1 VGPNAPTHIIG
12 GFATVNLPYGLTIS
26 ARGEYQGGHYIYD
39 GAAWNAIRRSVIW
52 PGCYDVYNI
61 IEKQG
66 YDQTTAK
73 QRAMCDVEWNRQS
86 YLIYPADFFKIREI
100 TASIPIPDRF
110 MPWGEDASFTLSG
123 RNVWRW
129 LNDDF
134 PVLDP
139 EMTSEPGRHQ
149 FGGIPGSFPPRAHS
163 ASTDV
168 DRGNPCSLLRGGKP

>member
-1 VGPNAPTHIIG
+1 M
-12 GFATVNLPYGLTIS
+12 NLPYGLTIS

-73 QRAMCDVEWNRQS
+73 QRAMCDVEWTRADS
-86 YLIYPADFFKIREI
+86 LIYPADFFKIREI

-139 EMTSEPGRHQ
+139 ERTNTNDNNPLSRDGTSSGAFLE
-149 FGGIPGSFPPRAHS
+149 A
-163 ASTDV
+163 
-168 DRGNPCSLLRGGKP
+168 SLLEHIPPPQTWTAAIRVHF